1 MLNDREKKFM
11 EYWEASRE
19 REGQWQ
25 YQLLTGIPI
34 GLLFALP
41 VILIVFT
48 AKFWY
53 VRADMMSNATASPAV
68 LIVAVF
74 VITVFIAIFYKRYQ
88 WDRKDQYYQQ
98 LKARE
103 EAEKK
108 KAEEA

>member
-1 MLNDREKKFM
+1 MLNERERKFM
-11 EYWEASRE
+11 AYWEANRL

-25 YQLLTGIPI
+25 YQLMMGIPI

-53 VRADMMSNATASPAV
+53 ERADMQSNAMGSPVV
-68 LIVAVF
+68 LVAAVF
-74 VITVFIAIFYKRYQ
+74 IITVFIAIFYKRYQ
-88 WDRKDQYYQQ
+88 WDQKEQYYRQ

-103 EAEKK
+103 EAENKTG
-108 KAEEA
+108 EA

>member
-1 MLNDREKKFM
+1 ML
-11 EYWEASRE
+11 YWEASRLKE
-19 REGQWQ
+19 KQWQ
-25 YQLLTGIPI
+25 YQLLTGIPT

-53 VRADMMSNATASPAV
+53 PRADMESNAVGSPVV

-74 VITVFIAIFYKRYQ
+74 IIAIFIAIFYKRYQ
-88 WDRKDQYYQQ
+88 WDQKEQYYRQ

-103 EAEKK
+103 EADKVDN
-108 KAEEA
+108 KA